1 MEAILNVTPAPS
13 QADGPAAP
21 LSRPEPRPAE
31 PSFRPD
37 AGPAGGPQSFLERAI
52 IQLESCDSISA
63 KTRQSAELFG
73 KRLVGSGT
81 YLERRSAQQLM
92 FRLELRFQSG
102 DREATFLQSCDGRSL
117 WIYEDFGGR
126 PTLAQVDIARIARAL
141 EERGEMPQAGK
152 IGQWPGL
159 GGLPKTLR
167 GLHLAFDFTAAEEAR
182 LEDRLPVIRL
192 QGEWKQKRPMRFF
205 PDKADEIK
213 AGRPVDLGKLPS
225 YLPHYVVLYLEQKG
239 LFPRRIEYWRR
250 APVGP
255 RQQEPPENQLMVAM
269 DLFDVQINVPISP
282 ARFQFDPGK
291 LEPSNQTEALPGGP
305 WAEEEGRGMRGGA
318 GQGEE

>member
-1 MEAILNVTPAPS
+1 MT
-13 QADGPAAP
+13 P
-21 LSRPEPRPAE
+21 LSPSEQRPPEPPVG
-31 PSFRPD
+31 PD
-37 AGPAGGPQSFLERAI
+37 ASPVGGAQSFLDRAI

-81 YLERRSAQQLM
+81 YLEQRSAQQLM
-92 FRLELRFQSG
+92 FRLELRLQSG
-102 DREATFLQSCDGRSL
+102 GREATFLQSCDGRSL

-126 PTLAQVDIARIARAL
+126 ETLAQVDIVRIARAL

-167 GLHLAFDFTAAEEAR
+167 SLHLAFDFTAAEETR

-192 QGEWKQKRPMRFF
+192 QGEWKQKRLMRFF
-205 PDKADEIK
+205 PDKADEMN
-213 AGRPVDLGKLPS
+213 AGRPVDLGRLPP

-250 APVGP
+250 PPVGP
-255 RQQEPPENQLMVAM
+255 RQEEPPENQLMVAM

-282 ARFQFDPGK
+282 ARFRFDPGK
-291 LEPSNQTEALPGGP
+291 LEPSNQTERYLEDLGLKK
-305 WAEEEGRGMRGGA
+305 RGEA
-318 GQGEE
+318 GQGRAGGKDEG